1 MFDQPKQFQIV
12 VDETADC
19 PAGHFSRSVRSGAPP
34 AFCLA
39 PLGQSTRPEQNKWL
53 RISGAI
59 KNHVVQSTLSIL
71 SIGQMVLYVKLL
83 GEIISVLSPQQ
94 NRILHK

>member
-1 MFDQPKQFQIV
+1 M
-12 VDETADC
+12 
-19 PAGHFSRSVRSGAPP
+19 APDN
-34 AFCLA
+34 
-39 PLGQSTRPEQNKWL
+39 PEP
-53 RISGAI
+53 S
-59 KNHVVQSTLSIL
+59 KNRVVQSTLSIL